1 MQLQS
6 LFKFNHEVIK
16 KFIGRNSIIIDATCG
31 NGHDTK
37 YLANIANKGHV
48 YTFDIQQIALN
59 NAQKTCIDLKNITFI
74 NDGHENLDNYVDD
87 KIDLVIFNLGY
98 LPNYDQ
104 TITTTANTTIIAI
117 TKAMKLLKKS
127 GCIIITIYTEHD
139 NYLEANEIEKYVR
152 TINKY
157 EYSVLK
163 YQFLNLNHNP
173 YSIFIEKK

>member
-16 KFIGRNSIIIDATCG
+16 KFIGRKSIIIDATCG

-48 YTFDIQQIALN
+48 YTFDIQLAAIESAKN
-59 NAQKTCIDLKNITFI
+59 TCRGLDNITYI
-74 NDGHENLDNYVDD
+74 NQGHQDLDLYVKENV
-87 KIDLVIFNLGY
+87 DLVVFNLGY
-98 LPNYDQ
+98 LPNHDQ
-104 TITTTANTTIIAI
+104 TITTNADTTLIAI
-117 TKAMKLLKKS
+117 TKAMELLKKG

-139 NYLEANEIEKYVR
+139 DYLEANQIETFVR

-157 EYSVLK
+157 QYSVLK